1 MLLFQNR
8 DLDTSN
14 AADPRCTNWNT
25 CIYLQLYEHIVKQ
38 LLMAREAFIK
48 TGSQLSSDSSAL
60 VCGMLTPTYFK
71 CIISLELLKASSRN
85 DQPFIW
91 HTGSN
96 NRKKVIGHYVLV
108 MNHELALSSNQHMA
122 GVFQQQAAM
131 AAMEQHLLP
140 VSGTTDD
147 KSSPLE
153 WIPNL
158 RKQYLYD
165 ALMEIPY
172 ILNAECDRR
181 GKYISLLHVLVYA
194 IVDKCTR
201 TEMEPF
207 SLKVLS
213 EKIRFKK
220 DIGNIYKS
228 LANPVSPLPPVAA
241 GIPFHQVASSRVH
254 MLWGTQE
261 AFFHSVSNARRTIH
275 DKLSRTTKGQQ
286 INSQGFQ
293 LKVFEDSVIK
303 FAFSNDSEF
312 SVYRMII
319 DRGVFDS
326 LTLKKVEQL
335 KLICHFIST
344 AKGQGD
350 KNKGLP
356 EIEWK
361 SNKKKVLLHVIEGCQ
376 TPNNKQIRQA
386 FHRSTDTLPIFRA
399 PNTRSSGTQNH
410 VIQPD
415 NKNKDGTKINSH
427 TSNGNNSAATITPE
441 IKKRKRL

>member
-1 MLLFQNR
+1 MLLFQHR

-25 CIYLQLYEHIVKQ
+25 CIYLQLYKHIVNQ
-38 LLMAREAFIK
+38 LLMAREALIK
-48 TGSQLSSDSSAL
+48 TGCQLSSESCAL

-71 CIISLELLKASSRN
+71 CIISLELVKASSRN
-85 DQPFIW
+85 NDHPFIW

-96 NRKKVIGHYVLV
+96 NRKKVIGQYVLV
-108 MNHELALSSNQHMA
+108 MKNELALSSNQHMA
-122 GVFQQQAAM
+122 GVFQQQSAM
-131 AAMEQHLLP
+131 AAMEHLLP
-140 VSGTTDD
+140 VTGATDD

-158 RKQYLYD
+158 SKQFLHD

-172 ILNAECDRR
+172 ILNTECDRR

-220 DIGNIYKS
+220 DIGNIYMS
-228 LANPVSPLPPVAA
+228 LANPVSPLPPVVV
-241 GIPFHQVASSRVH
+241 GIPFHQVACSRVH
-254 MLWGTQE
+254 MLWGSKE
-261 AFFHSVSNARRTIH
+261 AFTHSVSNARRTIH
-275 DKLSRTTKGQQ
+275 DKLSRTTQDQQ
-286 INSQGFQ
+286 INSRGFP
-293 LKVFEDSVIK
+293 LKEFEDSVIK

-335 KLICHFIST
+335 KLICHLISS
-344 AKGQGD
+344 AKGHGD
-350 KNKGLP
+350 KNKGMP

-376 TPNNKQIRQA
+376 TPNSKQIRQA
-386 FHRSTDTLPIFRA
+386 FHRSTGMLPIFRD
-399 PNTRSSGTQNH
+399 PNTRSSGSRNH
-410 VIQPD
+410 IIQPE

>member
-1 MLLFQNR
+1 
-8 DLDTSN
+8 
-14 AADPRCTNWNT
+14 
-25 CIYLQLYEHIVKQ
+25 
-38 LLMAREAFIK
+38 MAREALIK
-48 TGSQLSSDSSAL
+48 TGSQLSSDSFAL

-71 CIISLELLKASSRN
+71 CIISLELVKASSSN
-85 DQPFIW
+85 DHPFIW

-96 NRKKVIGHYVLV
+96 NRKKVIGQYVLV
-108 MNHELALSSNQHMA
+108 MKNELSLSSNQHMA
-122 GVFQQQAAM
+122 GVFQQQSAM
-131 AAMEQHLLP
+131 AAMEHLLP
-140 VSGTTDD
+140 VTGTTDD

-158 RKQYLYD
+158 RKQYLHD

-172 ILNAECDRR
+172 NLKAECDIR

-213 EKIRFKK
+213 EKIRLKK
-220 DIGNIYKS
+220 DIGNIYMS
-228 LANPVSPLPPVAA
+228 LANPVSPLPPVVV

-254 MLWGTQE
+254 MLWGSQD
-261 AFFHSVSNARRTIH
+261 AFTHSMSNARRTIH
-275 DKLSRTTKGQQ
+275 NKLSRTTQDQQ
-286 INSQGFQ
+286 INLQGFQ
-293 LKVFEDSVIK
+293 LKEFEDCVIK

-312 SVYRMII
+312 SVYTMII

-335 KLICHFIST
+335 KLICHLISS
-344 AKGQGD
+344 AKGHGD
-350 KNKGLP
+350 KNKGGMP

-386 FHRSTDTLPIFRA
+386 FHRSTADLPSFRN
-399 PNTRSSGTQNH
+399 PNGRSSESRNH
-410 VIQPD
+410 VMQPER
-415 NKNKDGTKINSH
+415 NKNGYKINSH
-427 TSNGNNSAATITPE
+427 TSNSNNSAATITPE
-441 IKKRKRL
+441 IKKRKRN